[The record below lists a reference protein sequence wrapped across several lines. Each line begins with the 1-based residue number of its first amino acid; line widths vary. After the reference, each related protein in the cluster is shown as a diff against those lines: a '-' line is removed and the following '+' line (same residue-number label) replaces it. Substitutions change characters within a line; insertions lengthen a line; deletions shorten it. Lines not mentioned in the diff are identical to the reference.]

1 MELLKNA
8 KSPEFWKKVRE
19 SEVYRGH
26 RENLF
31 ALWKEKC
38 QKPIEVITYSDFRRF
53 FADGNRAEYEAK
65 YFGRRLSANACALLA
80 LIYPEEEKYL
90 LRLMDELYTIC
101 DEYTWC
107 LPAHQPNL
115 EENFPANLDL
125 FACETSFMLAE
136 IDTILAHRLEPL
148 IRNRIRAEIERRILP
163 SFDQKIWHWEKQK
176 ENWNAVCTSSVACT
190 VMLLYPELF
199 PKYKERF
206 LAAAENYLSGFASD
220 GICPEGLGY
229 WNYGF
234 GFFTMYADMIRTF
247 TNGEIDYFAR
257 PHVKNIAVFMQK
269 CTLSG
274 STVVSFSD
282 GGRKEKSFL
291 SLLHYLKK
299 EYPNDIALPDTDA
312 LMLHDNC
319 ARFGMHL
326 RSFCWFLEEY
336 AHGEK
341 QNVSAEYFAE
351 NAEWFIRKNAFY
363 GFAAKGG
370 HNREPHNH
378 NDVGTFILARDGRQV
393 ISDVGAGVYTRQYF
407 KAETRYDHFHCS
419 SRGHNVPM
427 IGGELQKFGEEYRA
441 RDFKYENGMLSM
453 DIVDAYGLANL
464 KSLVRS
470 FSFTDR
476 TVTLT
481 DKYDLTDDVDLTE
494 RLVTL
499 EKPTLASDGKIEA
512 DGVVLA
518 YDPAVCTVSIGEER
532 VPTKVT
538 DREEII
544 YTVDF
549 ALKKGVKT
557 FVLTMTV

>member
-19 SEVYRGH
+19 SEAYRTH
-26 RENLF
+26 RESLF
-31 ALWKEKC
+31 ALWEKKC

-53 FADGNRAEYEAK
+53 FADGNRTEYEAK
-65 YFGRRLSANACALLA
+65 YFGRRLSANAAALLA

-90 LRLMDELYTIC
+90 IRLMDELYTIC

-125 FACETSFMLAE
+125 FACETAFMLSE
-136 IDTILAHRLEPL
+136 VDTVLGDRLEPL

-206 LAAAENYLSGFASD
+206 LSATEHYLSGFAPD
-220 GICPEGLGY
+220 GICLEGLGY

-247 TNGEIDYFAR
+247 TDGEIDYFAR
-257 PHVKNIAVFMQK
+257 PHVKNIAAFRQK

-282 GGRKEKSFL
+282 GSRRESSYR
-291 SLLHYLKK
+291 SLIHYLKK
-299 EYPNDIALPDTDA
+299 EYPDEISLPDSPKSCIY
-312 LMLHDNC
+312 HDNC
-319 ARFGMHL
+319 ARFGMQL
-326 RSFCWFLEEY
+326 RSFIWFVEDY
-336 AHGEK
+336 AEDEK
-341 QNVSAEYFAE
+341 KSKDAEYFAE
-351 NAEWFIRKNAFY
+351 NAEWFIRKNASY

-370 HNREPHNH
+370 YNGEPHNH
-378 NDVGTFILARDGRQV
+378 NDIGTFILARDGRQV
-393 ISDVGAGVYTRQYF
+393 ISDIGAGVYTRQYF
-407 KAETRYDHFHCS
+407 HRETRYDHFHCS

-441 RDFKYENGMLSM
+441 RDFKYENGVLSM
-453 DIVDAYGLANL
+453 DIAPAYGLDSL
-464 KSLVRS
+464 KSLLRT
-470 FSFTDR
+470 FSFEEKSVTMTDQF
-476 TVTLT
+476 
-481 DKYDLTDDVDLTE
+481 DLTDGNLPTE
-494 RLVTL
+494 RLIFL
-499 EKPTLASDGKIEA
+499 KEPKLLSDGKIEV
-512 DGVVLA
+512 DGVTLT
-518 YDPAVCTVSIGEER
+518 YDPALCEVVIGEEH
-532 VPTKVT
+532 VPTK
-538 DREEII
+538 DEII